1 MIQGNFGNKGQ
12 LFFEIDLITAD
23 GLNLTTDALLDTGFT
38 GFLAIN
44 KQDLD
49 CLDWTLIDQEILRT
63 AQGENI
69 FDIYAG
75 KIMIDNQEFNIPV
88 YVGDEIQEILL
99 GSQWLIDFPLVVNFQ
114 QKLLT
119 LGL

>member
-1 MIQGNFGNKGQ
+1 MIQGKFGHKAQ
-12 LFFEIDLITAD
+12 LFFEIDLISAD
-23 GLNLTTDALLDTGFT
+23 GTPLTTDAILDTGFT

-44 KQDLD
+44 EQDIEALEWQF
-49 CLDWTLIDQEILRT
+49 LEEETLIT
-63 AQGENI
+63 AQGEDT

-119 LGL
+119 LG